1 MREKAII
8 TPNILRWARETS
20 KMSIDLVALKTK
32 VNEEKIALWES
43 GEDFPSI
50 NQLEKLSKLYRRPI
64 AIFYLPE
71 PPSDFQTLRDFR
83 RNIKSKEYSTALT
96 FIIRDIQSKQSWFS
110 DFLKDEGES
119 QLDFIGKFNSRTSA
133 EVIALDIIKTLGI
146 EPIERNQDILKYW
159 VDKIE
164 QKRIFVS
171 LSSNIHSH
179 LKIDINEVKGF
190 AVTDKYAPFIFVNSA
205 DGKNSQL
212 FTLIHELTHLWINV
226 SGVSSFDLIDFRNT
240 EDLKKYDPIEVLSNR
255 VTAEILMPKS
265 LFSSILKNYKTITP
279 QIVEKIAKE
288 IRVSSFALSVRML
301 NLNIISEIQFNQ
313 FRKVFKDKYD
323 EYLEVQANKPKQKGG
338 PSYYILKIRKNSKAF
353 TSYIYGYYKSGKITG
368 YEANKLLDIKVSNF
382 KNLEKHLYA

>member
-20 KMSIDLVALKTK
+20 KMTIEQVALKTK
-32 VNEEKIALWES
+32 VKEGKIELWES
-43 GEDFPSI
+43 GKDFPSI
-50 NQLEKLSKLYRRPI
+50 SQLEKLSKLYRRPI

-71 PPSDFQTLRDFR
+71 PPADFQTLRDFR
-83 RNIKSKEYSTALT
+83 RNIVSKEYSTALT

-110 DFLKDEGES
+110 DFLKEDGEN
-119 QLDFIGKFNSRTSA
+119 QLGFIGKFNSKTSV
-133 EVIALDIIKTLGI
+133 EKIASDIIKTLEI

-190 AVTDKYAPFIFVNSA
+190 AVSDKYAPFIFVNSA

-212 FTLIHELTHLWINV
+212 FTLIHELVHLWINA
-226 SGVSSFDLIDFRNT
+226 SGVSSFDLIDFRST
-240 EDLKKYDPIEVLSNR
+240 EDLKQYDPIEVLCNR

-265 LFSSILKNYKTITP
+265 SVLSLLRNHKTITP
-279 QIVEKIAKE
+279 QIVERIAKE
-288 IRVSSFALSVRML
+288 MKVSSFALSVKLL
-301 NLNIISEIQFNQ
+301 NLNIISDIQFNR
-313 FRKVFKDKYD
+313 FRRVFKDQYD
-323 EYLEVQANKPKQKGG
+323 EYLEIQANKPKQKGG
-338 PSYYILKIRKNSKAF
+338 PSYYTLKIRKNSKAF
-353 TSYIYGYYKSGKITG
+353 TSYIYGYYKNGKITG

>member
-20 KMSIDLVALKTK
+20 KMPISEVALKTK
-32 VNEEKIALWES
+32 VKKDKIKLWEN
-43 GEDFPSI
+43 GKDFPSI

-71 PPSDFQTLRDFR
+71 PPTDFQTLRDFR
-83 RNIKSKEYSTALT
+83 RNISFQEYSTALT
-96 FIIRDIQSKQSWFS
+96 FIIRDIQSKQAWLS
-110 DFLKDEGES
+110 DFLKEEGEN
-119 QLDFIGKFNSRTSA
+119 QLDFIGKFNLNISI
-133 EVIALDIIKTLGI
+133 EKVALEIKKTLGI
-146 EPIERNQDILKYW
+146 GSIKKNQDVLKYW
-159 VDKIE
+159 VEKIE

-190 AVTDKYAPFIFVNSA
+190 AISDKYTPFIFVNSA

-212 FTLIHELTHLWINV
+212 FTLIHELTHLWINA
-226 SGVSSFDLIDFRNT
+226 SGVSSFDIIDFRNSEELNKFDPT
-240 EDLKKYDPIEVLSNR
+240 EVFCNR

-265 LFSSILKNYKTITP
+265 SIINISKDYKAITSST
-279 QIVEKIAKE
+279 VEQIAKE
-288 IRVSSFALSVRML
+288 MRVSSLALSVRML
-301 NLNIISEIQFNQ
+301 NLKIISEIQFNQ
-313 FRKVFKDKYD
+313 FRRTYKEKYD
-323 EYLEVQANKPKQKGG
+323 EYLEIQANKPKQNGS
-338 PSYYILKIRKNSKAF
+338 PSYYILKIRKNSRAF

-382 KNLEKHLYA
+382 KKLEKYLYA

>member
-20 KMSIDLVALKTK
+20 KMSIVDVALKIK
-32 VNEEKIALWES
+32 VKGDKIALWES
-43 GEDFPSI
+43 GDDFLSI

-71 PPSDFQTLRDFR
+71 PPTDFQTLRDFR
-83 RNIKSKEYSTALT
+83 KNIISKEYSTALT

-110 DFLKDEGES
+110 DFLKEEGENK
-119 QLDFIGKFNSRTSA
+119 LDFIGKFNLKTSV
-133 EVIALDIIKTLGI
+133 EKIASDIIKTLEI
-146 EPIERNQDILKYW
+146 ETIERNQDILKYW
-159 VDKIE
+159 IDKIE

-190 AVTDKYAPFIFVNSA
+190 AVNDNYAPFIFVNSA

-212 FTLIHELTHLWINV
+212 FTLIHELTHLWINA
-226 SGVSSFDLIDFRNT
+226 SGVSSFNLIDFRNS
-240 EDLKKYDPIEVLSNR
+240 EDLNKFDPIEVLCNR

-265 LFSSILKNYKTITP
+265 FLVNVLRDYKTITSSV
-279 QIVEKIAKE
+279 VEKIAEEMK
-288 IRVSSFALSVRML
+288 VSSFALAVRMF
-301 NLNIISEIQFNQ
+301 NLNIISEVQFNQ
-313 FRKVFKDKYD
+313 FRKVSKKKYE
-323 EYLEVQANKPKQKGG
+323 EYIEIQANKPKQKGG

-353 TSYIYGYYKSGKITG
+353 TSYIYGYYKSGRITG

-382 KNLEKHLYA
+382 KKLEKHLYA

>member
-20 KMSIDLVALKTK
+20 KMSIEQVALKTK
-32 VNEEKIALWES
+32 VKEEKIALWEN

-83 RNIKSKEYSTALT
+83 RNIASKEYSTALT
-96 FIIRDIQSKQSWFS
+96 FLIRDIQSKQTWFS
-110 DFLKDEGES
+110 DFLKEEGET
-119 QLDFIGKFNSRTSA
+119 QLDFIGKFNSRTSV

-146 EPIERNQDILKYW
+146 ESIERNQDILKYW

-179 LKIDINEVKGF
+179 LIIDINEVKGF
-190 AVTDKYAPFIFVNSA
+190 AVSDKYAPFIFVNSA

-212 FTLIHELTHLWINV
+212 FTLIHELTHLWINA
-226 SGVSSFDLIDFRNT
+226 SGVSSFDLIDFRNS
-240 EDLKKYDPIEVLSNR
+240 EDLKKYDPIEVLCNR

-265 LFSSILKNYKTITP
+265 SFSSILRNYKTITP

-288 IRVSSFALSVRML
+288 MRVSSFALSVRML

-313 FRKVFKDKYD
+313 FRKVFKDNYD
-323 EYLEVQANKPKQKGG
+323 EYLKIQANKPKQKGG

-353 TSYIYGYYKSGKITG
+353 TLYIYGYYKSGKITG

>member
-20 KMSIDLVALKTK
+20 KMTVEQVALKIK
-32 VNEEKIALWES
+32 VKEGKIELWES
-43 GEDFPSI
+43 GKDYPSI

-71 PPSDFQTLRDFR
+71 PPTDFQTLRDFR
-83 RNIKSKEYSTALT
+83 RNIASKEYSTALT

-110 DFLKDEGES
+110 DFLKEEGEN
-119 QLDFIGKFNSRTSA
+119 QLGFIGKLNSRTSV
-133 EVIALDIIKTLGI
+133 EEIASDIIKTLEI

-190 AVTDKYAPFIFVNSA
+190 AVSDKYAPFIFVNSA

-212 FTLIHELTHLWINV
+212 FTLIHELTHLWINA
-226 SGVSSFDLIDFRNT
+226 SGVSSFDLIDFRST
-240 EDLKKYDPIEVLSNR
+240 RDWKQYDPIEVLCNR

-265 LFSSILKNYKTITP
+265 SVYSLLRNYKTITP
-279 QIVEKIAKE
+279 KIVERTAKE
-288 IRVSSFALSVRML
+288 IRVSSFALSVRLL
-301 NLNIISEIQFNQ
+301 NLKIISEIQFNQ
-313 FRKVFKDKYD
+313 FRKVFKGQYD
-323 EYLEVQANKPKQKGG
+323 EYLEIQANKPKQKGG